1 MDTGTS
7 IYDYLYA
14 QYKNS
19 LENNLW
25 NMQINPAFDTWFNN
39 IPLFKMPEST
49 DQNSINVQNK
59 NFLDF
64 LRSKESFF
72 ITLLHR
78 SDFEDGMTNDAIIF
92 IQQNIE
98 ANKSVTC
105 NWLNEIYGKYLKDKL
120 ALCGILRILAFLR
133 ITDYESTFM
142 PMIIASLKDD
152 STECQESALMLI
164 EVIRSK
170 ECLDAIESTTFSSD
184 WIKEYA
190 DSIVSELREE
200 LQNNVNQKNQVNRV
214 LGS

>member
-7 IYDYLYA
+7 IYDYLYS

-19 LENNLW
+19 LENNFW

-39 IPLFKMPEST
+39 IPLFQMPEST

-64 LRSKESFF
+64 LRSKESLF

-92 IQQNIE
+92 IQQNVD

-120 ALCGILRILAFLR
+120 VLCGILRILAFLH

-170 ECLDAIESTTFSSD
+170 ECLDVIESTTFSSD

>member
-25 NMQINPAFDTWFNN
+25 NMQSNQVYDPWFNS
-39 IPLFKMPEST
+39 IPLFKLPEST

-92 IQQNIE
+92 IQQNVD

-120 ALCGILRILAFLR
+120 VLCGILRILAFLH
-133 ITDYESTFM
+133 IKDYESTFM
-142 PMIIASLKDD
+142 PMIQASLKDD
-152 STECQESALMLI
+152 SIECQESALMLI

-170 ECLDAIESTTFSSD
+170 ECLDAIESTTFSSE

-190 DSIVSELREE
+190 DSIASELKEE
-200 LQNNVNQKNQVNRV
+200 LQNNANQKNQVNRV

>member
-7 IYDYLYA
+7 IYDYLYS

-19 LENNLW
+19 LENNFW

-39 IPLFKMPEST
+39 IPLFQMPEST

-64 LRSKESFF
+64 LRSKESLF

-92 IQQNIE
+92 IQQNVD

-120 ALCGILRILAFLR
+120 VLCGILRILAFLH
-133 ITDYESTFM
+133 ITDYESTFI
-142 PMIIASLKDD
+142 PMIQASLKDD
-152 STECQESALMLI
+152 SIECQEAALMLI

-170 ECLDAIESTTFSSD
+170 ECLDVIESTTFSSD